1 MAELL
6 PQTVSSPLF
15 AGIRQEDRRTML
27 NCIGF
32 SIRRYPKG
40 SVIALEDESIRYIG
54 ILLSGAV
61 DMVKEDL
68 WGNKTTILRLR
79 QEELFGESFACGEDD
94 RSLVTFLSA
103 EDTSILF
110 LPFHKVMHTCSRSC
124 VFHRQLVENMVRVI
138 AGKNREF
145 LRKVEV
151 ISKKTLREKI
161 LAYLSLQSQ
170 LQGSRYFSLP
180 LNRAELADYLCADRS
195 ALSRELSAMRS
206 EGLIDFDRNL
216 FRILV

>member
-1 MAELL
+1 MPEQL
-6 PQTVSSPLF
+6 PNSIPSPLF
-15 AGIRQEDRRTML
+15 KGIRQEDQRVML
-27 NCIGF
+27 ACIGY
-32 SIRRYPKG
+32 SLRRYPKG

-79 QEELFGESFACGEDD
+79 REELFGETFACGEDD
-94 RSLVTFLSA
+94 RSLVTFLAA
-103 EDTSILF
+103 EDTEILF

-124 VFHRQLVENMVRVI
+124 VFHQQLVENMVRVI

-145 LRKVEV
+145 LRKVEI

-161 LAYLSLQSQ
+161 LTYLSHQSQ
-170 LQGSRYFSLP
+170 LQDSRYFTLP

-195 ALSRELSAMRS
+195 AVSRELSAMRS
-206 EGLIDFDRNL
+206 AGLIDFDRNL
-216 FRILV
+216 FRILA